1 MNFWLIFS
9 PTFVGT
15 SAEFFAAFL
24 WGGAAKLRELTGS
37 LKALKPKIKRQR

>member
-24 WGGAAKLRELTGS
+24 WGWC
-37 LKALKPKIKRQR
+37 RQVA